1 MRRRP
6 VESSVL
12 SSVGWADG
20 VLEVEFASG
29 EIYRYLDVPDLVF
42 RQLLRAESKGTFF
55 QERIRD
61 RYDLERVEPD

>member
-6 VESSVL
+6 VASEAL

-20 VLEVEFASG
+20 VLELEFTSG
-29 EIYRYLDVPDLVF
+29 ELYRYLEVPELVF
-42 RQLLRAESKGTFF
+42 RQLLRAESKGRFF

-61 RYDLERVEPD
+61 RYDLEKA